1 MKNDGLKITAH
12 KPRLTIA
19 VVLLV
24 SILCCSLMI
33 YTLFHSG
40 KQAKAYLAGYDDSNI
55 MTDFV
60 MSNTTT
66 MSERNIWDFLH
77 SKNPCNDR
85 NLAKAVKGYHYNI
98 RDGHFVCMADETFSG
113 QTTSHII
120 WQAAQDYHINPQ
132 VLLVVLEKEQRLI
145 SDTFPSNLEYNHAT
159 GFNCPDDGKGCRPE
173 HAGFINQVRSAA
185 AFFREVLDGG
195 WSNYPAYETS
205 NILYHPN
212 RSCGSKRVYVANR
225 ATSALYRYT
234 PYVPNQ
240 AALRANWGY
249 GDACSAYGN
258 RNFYNMFTNWF
269 GSTRQYDTKGAI
281 RERYNQIAQQLGQP
295 INAEYCP
302 EKDTCWQDFRYG
314 VIIWHEGTGAWE
326 SKGGIRERW
335 ARMGYQGGAMGY
347 PTGPEVWDGRGWWQN
362 YEHGAIV
369 GTAKLGFWESK
380 GGIRERWARMGYQGG
395 QAGYPTSSEY
405 YDGNQTWHQEYEH
418 GVITFSNYTGSHFTK
433 R

>member
-12 KPRLTIA
+12 KSRLTIA

-24 SILCCSLMI
+24 GILCCSLMI
-33 YTLFHSG
+33 YMLFHSG

-98 RDGHFVCMADETFSG
+98 RDGHFVCMADEMFSG

-173 HAGFINQVRSAA
+173 QRQLSSVRYLMVVGVTI
-185 AFFREVLDGG
+185 R
-195 WSNYPAYETS
+195 PM
-205 NILYHPN
+205 
-212 RSCGSKRVYVANR
+212 KRVISYIIRIVVAAR
-225 ATSALYRYT
+225 SE
-234 PYVPNQ
+234 
-240 AALRANWGY
+240 
-249 GDACSAYGN
+249 
-258 RNFYNMFTNWF
+258 FT
-269 GSTRQYDTKGAI
+269 
-281 RERYNQIAQQLGQP
+281 
-295 INAEYCP
+295 
-302 EKDTCWQDFRYG
+302 
-314 VIIWHEGTGAWE
+314 
-326 SKGGIRERW
+326 
-335 ARMGYQGGAMGY
+335 
-347 PTGPEVWDGRGWWQN
+347 
-362 YEHGAIV
+362 
-369 GTAKLGFWESK
+369 
-380 GGIRERWARMGYQGG
+380 
-395 QAGYPTSSEY
+395 
-405 YDGNQTWHQEYEH
+405 
-418 GVITFSNYTGSHFTK
+418 
-433 R
+433 